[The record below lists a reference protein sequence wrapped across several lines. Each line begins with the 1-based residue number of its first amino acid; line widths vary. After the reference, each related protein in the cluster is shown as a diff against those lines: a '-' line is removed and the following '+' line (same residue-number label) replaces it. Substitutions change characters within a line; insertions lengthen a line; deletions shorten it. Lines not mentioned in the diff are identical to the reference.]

1 MLEKEALI
9 RVYPITPKYLMY
21 YNGWTQQFMK

>member
-9 RVYPITPKYLMY
+9 RVYPITPKDLMY
-21 YNGWTQQFMK
+21 YNGWNQQFM